1 MTENNR
7 LDISLLMLRLTFGG
21 FMILNHGLRKLDK
34 LMAGPPIKF
43 ADPFGV
49 GAELSLQLAVLGE
62 VICPIFIILGL
73 FTRVAA
79 IPALITMLV
88 AAFIIHGADPLGDKE
103 HALLFGVGYLVIMI
117 LGPGRISIDAWW
129 KSQQL
134 V

>member
-21 FMILNHGLRKLDK
+21 FMIFNHGLRKLDK

-129 KSQQL
+129 KSRQL

>member
-7 LDISLLMLRLTFGG
+7 LDISLLILRLAFGG
-21 FMILNHGLRKLDK
+21 FMILNHGLSKLDK

-49 GAELSLQLAVLGE
+49 GTELSLQLAVLGE

>member
-21 FMILNHGLRKLDK
+21 FMIFNHGLRKLDK

-79 IPALITMLV
+79 IPALIMMLV

-129 KSQQL
+129 KSRQL